1 MSCLLS
7 SEQSEYVGKKQD
19 FYRFEIK
26 ICLALPK
33 K

>member
-26 ICLALPK
+26 NLSGIT
-33 K
+33 